1 MYGES
6 VFTTLRLVDGDLKDW
21 NLHFERLKKSSE
33 FLYGP
38 FEEKEEWIFILKN
51 RLESALS
58 EFFGNKVLRITL
70 YREQARGLNRQE
82 IISINGL
89 KIHINASDLDP
100 LRFENK
106 NLKLRTCPAISRP
119 YWWPSF
125 LKAGNYLETILSQ
138 KMYMKPMDDDLL
150 FLSSKDTVLESSV
163 ANIFIVR
170 HMKLYTP
177 PLGPNVLEGV
187 MRKKVLD
194 VALDYFEDVEE
205 DETSIEQLLKADAV
219 FGSNSVRGL
228 FLVDRIDDYEITYS
242 EEFLKKF
249 QELKEKVLS

>member
-6 VFTTLRLVDGDLKDW
+6 VFTTLRMVDGDLKDW
-21 NLHFERLKKSSE
+21 NLHFERLKKGAE

-38 FEEKEEWIFILKN
+38 FEEKEEWAFILKN
-51 RLESALS
+51 KLDNLLNDY
-58 EFFGNKVLRITL
+58 FGNKIVRITL

-82 IISINGL
+82 IISINSL
-89 KIHINASDLDP
+89 KLHVNGSDLEP
-100 LRFENK
+100 NRFENK
-106 NLKLRTCPAISRP
+106 KLRLRTCHAISRP

-138 KMYMKPMDDDLL
+138 KMYMKPQDDDVL
-150 FLSSKDTVLESSV
+150 FLSPRDTVLESSV

-170 HMKLYTP
+170 HNNLYTSP
-177 PLGPNVLEGV
+177 PGPNVLEGV
-187 MRKKVLD
+187 MRKKVID
-194 VALDYFEDVEE
+194 VALDYFDDFEE
-205 DETSIEQLLKADAV
+205 SETSMDQLVRADAI

-242 EEFLKKF
+242 EEFLNKF
-249 QELKEKVLS
+249 QRLKDKVLL